1 MPKDISVPL
10 KGSPTDLKEE
20 GYVAVGKGDV
30 SLRGNGRRSREPR
43 GRAKEEKEGA
53 GRGFTLTIHPLSG
66 RNAKKC

>member
-43 GRAKEEKEGA
+43 GKDEQRKRKKKREEG
-53 GRGFTLTIHPLSG
+53 LL
-66 RNAKKC
+66 